1 MKETDMATVEPKEAG
16 VVRAWRARGSSCGWG
31 RKGRQRPHR
40 TIQVVLGIWV
50 FYSNINE
57 NLMKPFVSLEC
68 FWGFVGGSGLPFV
81 CLIILAMISF
91 AFWKDHSDFLI
102 EKDWREQ
109 VGLELE
115 GEGGTHQTYRL
126 RTGGCAETTVPRA
139 AQEGRV
145 RFVHERDET
154 CQAGR
159 APWQPQ
165 RARINKFGWNF
176 SFQEHQAQQLQQ
188 LHLAQGWATLARS
201 NQPAGSHMPCLIP
214 PLTYCLQ
221 PCRHMHP

>member
-40 TIQVVLGIWV
+40 TIWVVLGIWV

-57 NLMKPFVSLEC
+57 NLMKLFVSLEC
-68 FWGFVGGSGLPFV
+68 FWGFVGGSGLTFV
-81 CLIILAMISF
+81 CFIILAMISF
-91 AFWKDHSDFLI
+91 ALWKDHSDFLI

-115 GEGGTHQTYRL
+115 GEGGAHKTYRL

-139 AQEGRV
+139 AKRAEWGLSMRETRLAKQAEHPGSLRE
-145 RFVHERDET
+145 HESPNLAET
-154 CQAGR
+154 SLFRSTRHSSFNSSTWHRAG
-159 APWQPQ
+159 
-165 RARINKFGWNF
+165 
-176 SFQEHQAQQLQQ
+176 
-188 LHLAQGWATLARS
+188 
-201 NQPAGSHMPCLIP
+201 
-214 PLTYCLQ
+214 
-221 PCRHMHP
+221 